1 MVRLTIDKSLEAKLL
16 QDAEPLELCDAV
28 GRVIGHFI
36 PLADPSRYLGVES
49 PTPAEELDRRSREET
64 GRPLT
69 EILRGLQDQP

>member
-1 MVRLTIDKSLEAKLL
+1 MVRLTIDKALEAKLL
-16 QDAEPLELCDAV
+16 QDAEPLELCDAG

-36 PLADPSRYLGVES
+36 PLADATCYGGVES
-49 PTPAEELDRRSREET
+49 PTSAEELDRRSREET